1 MIKNFFKKITG
12 IEKIELERKKALELA
27 KQAEES
33 RISAELAKK
42 EAEEAARIA
51 KLSPKDLATEK
62 GEPWVAV
69 LDVHTDEKNMSH
81 GFFELDW
88 NELFIE
94 KLRREGYGSDGDVVE
109 EIVDRWFRQVCY
121 NVGVD
126 VGINMADRG
135 AGYIN
140 VKPLANNKSEIS

>member
-1 MIKNFFKKITG
+1 MIKKFFKKITG
-12 IEKIELERKKALELA
+12 IEKIELEQKKALELA

-33 RISAELAKK
+33 RLSAELAKK

-51 KLSPKDLATEK
+51 KLSPKELATEQ
-62 GEPWVAV
+62 GEPWVSV
-69 LDVHTDEKNMSH
+69 IEVHTDEKNMSN

-88 NELFIE
+88 NHFFIV
-94 KLRREGYGSDGDVVE
+94 KLRSEGYGSDGDADE
-109 EIVDRWFRQVCY
+109 EIMDRWFRQVCY
-121 NVGVD
+121 NVGVES
-126 VGINMADRG
+126 GINMADRG